1 MIWTERMGHL
11 RNWHK
16 VPVAGEGGR
25 GAQGGVVG
33 RTSLLEVGGGGGKE
47 DLPSLPCKQS
57 VGERD
62 RWISPAVSEP
72 WLSGSC
78 MLYVATEEVGE
89 PLDDFF
95 RKNGQIPHDLL
106 FQGE

>member
-33 RTSLLEVGGGGGKE
+33 RTSLLEVGGE
-47 DLPSLPCKQS
+47 AARRTFLPC
-57 VGERD
+57 
-62 RWISPAVSEP
+62 PASRVWGRETGGFLLQF
-72 WLSGSC
+72 LSLGSQALVCC
-78 MLYVATEEVGE
+78 M
-89 PLDDFF
+89 
-95 RKNGQIPHDLL
+95 
-106 FQGE
+106 